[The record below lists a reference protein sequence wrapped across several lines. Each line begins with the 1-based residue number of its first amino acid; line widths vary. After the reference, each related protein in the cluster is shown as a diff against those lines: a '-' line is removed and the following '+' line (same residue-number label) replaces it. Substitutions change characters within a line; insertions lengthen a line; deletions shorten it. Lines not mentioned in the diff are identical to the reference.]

1 LFAAGKEK
9 WPNTGYNPAGIIIIR
24 DYITVMLT
32 GGYIHPVVVTD
43 TFMRK
48 QLKYH
53 PVAIIAYNACRC
65 EAACILP
72 LFTAVTEYNHKGRCA
87 SGFCRRQSFTSCFS
101 SIKPFGRLT
110 TQRAGTLHRLP
121 HYLSDDAAFKNN

>member
-65 EAACILP
+65 EAACIPPSLLQLLNTTTRAAALP
-72 LFTAVTEYNHKGRCA
+72 VF
-87 SGFCRRQSFTSCFS
+87 
-101 SIKPFGRLT
+101 
-110 TQRAGTLHRLP
+110 AGGNPLP
-121 HYLSDDAAFKNN
+121 VVFHP